1 MEWNK
6 ENGDRRK
13 EPRYKISIQTQVTTP
28 DASIAATANNIS
40 GGGMEIQLHKGI
52 NPYTSLTVSIQIHE
66 EFVFH
71 GTVVWTL
78 GDYIDKQW
86 VYRAGIKTDIITY
99 KDGKAVT
106 AEEKRKLVQKI
117 LPKIRSK
124 GAYEF
129 GMSQKAA

>member
-66 EFVFH
+66 EFV
-71 GTVVWTL
+71 
-78 GDYIDKQW
+78 
-86 VYRAGIKTDIITY
+86 
-99 KDGKAVT
+99 
-106 AEEKRKLVQKI
+106 EKRSQPRKKEGWSRKSF
-117 LPKIRSK
+117 PK
-124 GAYEF
+124 
-129 GMSQKAA
+129 

>member
-13 EPRYKISIQTQVTTP
+13 EPRYKISIQTQITTP

-66 EFVFH
+66 EYH
-71 GTVVWTL
+71 PHQLHQWNTPYYSDSLMNLSNILLSL
-78 GDYIDKQW
+78 GWNFQLSMNPQW
-86 VYRAGIKTDIITY
+86 D
-99 KDGKAVT
+99 
-106 AEEKRKLVQKI
+106 
-117 LPKIRSK
+117 
-124 GAYEF
+124 
-129 GMSQKAA
+129 

>member
-1 MEWNK
+1 MEGNNK
-6 ENGDRRK
+6 NGDRRK

-28 DASIAATANNIS
+28 DASITATANNIS

-52 NPYTSLTVSIQIHE
+52 NPYTSLTISIQIHE
-66 EFVFH
+66 DFVFH

-86 VYRAGIKTDIITY
+86 VYRAGIKTDVISY
-99 KDGKAVT
+99 KNGKAIT
-106 AEEKRKLVQKI
+106 AQEKRELVQKI
-117 LPKIRSK
+117 LPKIRAK
-124 GAYEF
+124 GAYAF